1 MVVTIALFFSLIYL
15 AAGFIFA
22 IAFLT
27 KGIRK
32 VDENIHGSSK
42 GFFLIIIPGVMVFW
56 PFLLTK
62 WMQSSNSHFKQ

>member
-1 MVVTIALFFSLIYL
+1 MIVSIVLLCSFIYL
-15 AAGFIFA
+15 VAGFIFA

-56 PFLLTK
+56 PFLLKK
-62 WMQSSNSHFKQ
+62 WMQTSGNKHKQ

>member
-1 MVVTIALFFSLIYL
+1 MIVTIVLFFSLIYL

-22 IAFLT
+22 IAFLI

-42 GFFLIIIPGVMVFW
+42 GFFFVIIPGVMVFW
-56 PFLLTK
+56 PFLLKK
-62 WMQSSNSHFKQ
+62 WMQASRNKHKQ